1 MSTYIVPGTKL
12 TSLSTLSTYTAGDF
26 FYVVDGE
33 SSVSYKTEYSSLT
46 SNILNSLLSPNDTRY
61 IQASGDTFTG
71 NLTALTGANLYVF
84 GDNSCFIYLSSD
96 LSEGSKAASKS
107 YVDAAVI
114 SVSSVSPAYVF
125 SNFVAITGSTITG
138 NISTSLTPTTTA
150 ELVNKLYVDG
160 KFMPLSGGTFTGGVS
175 AATPSVGD
183 PSTTIATVG
192 YVESRIA
199 AQPGSRL
206 NPLSAF
212 IINGNDNNGRGNTS
226 VNVTFINDNDRKIRT
241 SGIYGSKQ
249 NGGMGF
255 YQNAYGNFPQIPVS
269 FVTGLTSEYVTNI
282 CTTGLTTLLLTNQG
296 YVYSAGDN
304 TAGQLGLGDTTRRNT
319 FTVIPSGSG
328 PTTSPLSG
336 IGSLTISLGN
346 DSAATN
352 CSVYAISGGNL
363 WAWGSNKAG
372 QLGTGDLVNTKTPLL
387 INNVPSP
394 GSIAGVSLRKI
405 TASNS
410 DKLGYA
416 LAIDTA
422 NGVHVVGWNGAGQL
436 GLSASITG
444 TGNNQALGKPP
455 TNTVTFRESP
465 LWALSSVLVNPK
477 KSVTLPVMVAEQM
490 TADDVYTSGST
501 SYILTGGNVWA
512 CGNNSRGACGNG
524 TFLGVQ
530 GFKTLQTYWTPVS
543 SSTETLSGVQY
554 ITTNGDPT
562 GNGNV
567 SVCAVLSSKEIR
579 VWGNNGNG
587 ALGTGDN
594 QNKALATTP
603 VPNIFGVE
611 KAKMVGIGTNAT
623 LFVLTSGGDI
633 YVSGFVKGGIDGR
646 GEGDVEKQ
654 NTLQKVIRP
663 QGVFWTDFDVFSYG
677 QNGVNK
683 TVLVKSSTN
692 ELYAWGYNLYGQT
705 GIPNAG
711 AANLNPEIIDVP
723 IRVSLF

>member
-12 TSLSTLSTYTAGDF
+12 TTLSSLSTYTSGDF

-33 SSVSYKTEYSSLT
+33 SSVSYKTDYGSLT
-46 SNILNSLLSPNDTRY
+46 SNILSSLLTPNDTRY
-61 IQASGDTFTG
+61 LQASGDTFTG
-71 NLTALTGANLYVF
+71 TLTALTGANLYVF
-84 GDNSCFIYLSSD
+84 GNNSCFIYLSSD

-125 SNFVAITGSTITG
+125 ANFVALTGSTITG
-138 NISTSLTPTTTA
+138 NITSNLTPVNST
-150 ELVNKLYVDG
+150 ELINKGYVDG
-160 KFMPLSGGTFTGGVS
+160 KFMPLSGGTFTGGIS
-175 AATPSVGD
+175 ASTPSVGE
-183 PSTTIATVG
+183 PSTRIATIG

-206 NPLSAF
+206 NPLSSF
-212 IINGNDNNGRGNTS
+212 LINGDDNNGRGNTGN
-226 VNVTFINDNDRKIRT
+226 NVTFINDNDRKIRT
-241 SGIYGSKQ
+241 SGLYGNTK

-282 CTTGLTTLLLTNQG
+282 CTTGLTTLLLTNRG

-336 IGSLTISLGN
+336 IDSLAISLGN
-346 DSAATN
+346 DIGATN

-363 WAWGSNKAG
+363 WAWGSNKIG
-372 QLGTGDLVNTKTPLL
+372 QLGTGDLINTRTPLC
-387 INNVPSP
+387 INNVATP
-394 GSIAGVSLRKI
+394 GSIGGVSLRKI

-410 DKLGYA
+410 NTLGYA
-416 LAIDTA
+416 LAIDTT

-436 GLSASITG
+436 GLSAATTG
-444 TGNNQALGKPP
+444 TGNNIALGRPP
-455 TNTVTFRESP
+455 TNTTTFRDSP
-465 LWALSSVLVNPK
+465 LWALSSVQVNPK
-477 KSVTLPVMVAEQM
+477 KSVTLPVLVSEQM
-490 TADDVYTSGST
+490 SADDVYTSGST
-501 SYILTGGNVWA
+501 SYILTGGKVWS
-512 CGNNSRGACGNG
+512 CGNNGKGACGNG
-524 TFLGVQ
+524 SFLGVP
-530 GFKTLQTYWTPVS
+530 GFKTLQTFWTPVS
-543 SSTETLSGVQY
+543 SSTQTLTGVRY

-587 ALGTGDN
+587 ALGTSDN
-594 QNKALATTP
+594 QNKSLATTP

-611 KAKMVGIGTNAT
+611 KAKMVGIGNNAT
-623 LFVLTSGGDI
+623 LFVLTSSGDI
-633 YVSGFVKGGIDGR
+633 YVSGFVQGGIDGR
-646 GEGDVEKQ
+646 GEGNVTKQ
-654 NTLQKVIRP
+654 NTLQQVIRP
-663 QGVFWTDFDVFSYG
+663 QGVTWTDFEVFSYE
-677 QNGVNK
+677 QNGINK
-683 TVLVKSSTN
+683 TVLAKSNSN
-692 ELYAWGYNLYGQT
+692 ELYSWGYNLFGQT
-705 GIPNAG
+705 GVPNAG
-711 AANLNPEIIDVP
+711 VANLNPEIIDVP